1 MVRLSILGLN
11 EWTDG
16 HVWDRFDVP
25 DGVSRQDAIDNIM
38 MECAELSL
46 VYPDPDTMTFMIGLW
61 CRKQMDNWTQIQ
73 KALKTSYDPL
83 HNYDR
88 HEEWKDTGA
97 SQVAGFN
104 QSADMA
110 DRDAAQSD
118 HTGHIYGNIGV
129 TTAAQMIAG
138 EMDVRMSYNLLDAI
152 TQSFK
157 DQFCVQV
164 Y

>member
-11 EWTDG
+11 EWTEG
-16 HVWDRFDVP
+16 HVWDNFLVP
-25 DGVSRQDAIDNIM
+25 TGVSRQDAINNIL

-46 VYPDPDTMTFMIGLW
+46 VYTDPDTVTYMIGVW
-61 CRKQMDNWTQIQ
+61 CRKQMYNWTQL
-73 KALKTSYDPL
+73 KAALETSYDPL

-88 HEEWKDTGA
+88 YEEWSDSGS

-104 QSADMA
+104 QAADMA

-138 EMDVRMSYNLLDAI
+138 EMDIRTRFNLLDVI
-152 TQSFK
+152 CDSFK
-157 DQFCVQV
+157 DEFCVQV

>member
-11 EWTDG
+11 EYTDG
-16 HVWDRFDVP
+16 HVWDLFDVP
-25 DGVSRQDAIDNIM
+25 EGVSRQDCIDNIM
-38 MECAELSL
+38 AQCAELSL
-46 VYPDPDTMTFMIGLW
+46 VYPHPAAMKVMIGLW
-61 CRKQMDNWTQIQ
+61 TRKNMNNWVQLK
-73 KALKTSYDPL
+73 KALETEYDPL

-88 HEEWKDTGA
+88 HEEWRDTGA

-104 QSADMA
+104 QDADLA

-118 HTGHIYGNIGV
+118 HTGHMYGNIGV

-138 EMDVRMSYNLLDAI
+138 EMDIRTRFNLLDVI
-152 TQSFK
+152 CDSFK
-157 DQFCVQV
+157 DEFCVQV

>member
-11 EWTDG
+11 EYTDG
-16 HVWDRFDVP
+16 HVWDLFDVP
-25 DGVSRQDAIDNIM
+25 EGVSRQDCIDNIM
-38 MECAELSL
+38 AQCAELSL
-46 VYPDPDTMTFMIGLW
+46 VYPHPSTMKFMIGLW
-61 CRKQMDNWTQIQ
+61 TRKNMDNWVQMK
-73 KALKTSYDPL
+73 KALETEYDPL

-88 HEEWKDTGA
+88 HEEWSDTGS

-104 QSADMA
+104 QDADLA

-138 EMDVRMSYNLLDAI
+138 EMDIRTRFNLLDVI
-152 TQSFK
+152 CDSFK
-157 DQFCVQV
+157 DEFCVQV

>member
-11 EWTDG
+11 EFTEG
-16 HVWDRFDVP
+16 HVWDSFDVP
-25 DGVSRQDAIDNIM
+25 DGISRQDAIDNILA
-38 MECAELSL
+38 ECAELSL
-46 VYPDPDTMTFMIGLW
+46 LYTEPEYVKFMIGLW
-61 CRKQMDNWTQIQ
+61 CRKQMNNWIQ
-73 KALKTSYDPL
+73 LKEALETSYDPL

-97 SQVAGFN
+97 TQVAGFN
-104 QSADMA
+104 EQPNMA

-118 HTGHIYGNIGV
+118 HEGHIYGNIGV
-129 TTAAQMIAG
+129 LTSQAMVVEELQL
-138 EMDVRMSYNLLDAI
+138 RLRYNLLDAI

-157 DQFCVQV
+157 DQFCIQV